1 MLLKKYIFFSE
12 MEHKVVISLVFQV
25 SLFIIVTNA
34 RLVFPRGSDVGYIV
48 SGTVGLNLLLVVC
61 YVILNK

>member
-1 MLLKKYIFFSE
+1 